1 MADGLKLVNGE
12 LAGAISRPNGYGA
25 PTVREIQARASVTNE
40 NQSEQERRSLR
51 RLNQAL
57 SNDQV
62 LRDNVP
68 RGFYLNM
75 EV

>member
-1 MADGLKLVNGE
+1 MADGLTIVNSEQTGLVKH
-12 LAGAISRPNGYGA
+12 SSDYGA
-25 PTVREIQARASVTNE
+25 PSVREVQTRASVANE
-40 NQSEQERRSLR
+40 RQSDQEKRSLR

-57 SNDQV
+57 SNDQP

-68 RGFYLNM
+68 RGFYINI